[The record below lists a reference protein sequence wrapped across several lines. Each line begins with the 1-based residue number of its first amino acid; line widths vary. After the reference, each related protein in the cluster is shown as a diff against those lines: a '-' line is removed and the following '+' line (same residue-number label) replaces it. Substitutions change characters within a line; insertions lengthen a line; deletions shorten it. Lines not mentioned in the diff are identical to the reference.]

1 MIPVKYNVKLSRSS
15 YTAIIAALGN
25 MGVKAVGDAYEGVKA
40 LVLRKFGADSDL
52 ADAVKKLEKQPDAQA
67 RQLLLKEELEAA
79 GADKDE
85 EIIKA
90 AQALLD
96 AVKAQP
102 GGEEAVRSIVNQQV
116 SGDHSKAIAV
126 SGGQNVNITA

>member
-1 MIPVKYNVKLSRSS
+1 METLT
-15 YTAIIAALGN
+15 TAIMAALGN
-25 MGVKAVGDAYEGVKA
+25 LGVKAVGDAYEGVKA
-40 LVLRKFGADSDL
+40 LVLRKFGAESDL
-52 ADAVKKLEKQPDAQA
+52 AEAVKRLEQKPEAQA
-67 RQLLLKEELEAA
+67 RQQLLKEEAEAA

-102 GGEEAVRSIVNQQV
+102 GGAEAVRSIVNQQV
-116 SGDHSKAIAV
+116 SGSGHIFSGTGHVTVSK
-126 SGGQNVNITA
+126 

>member
-1 MIPVKYNVKLSRSS
+1 LLEEYLMETLT
-15 YTAIIAALGN
+15 TAIIAALGN

-40 LVLRKFGADSDL
+40 LVLRKFGADSDR
-52 ADAVKKLEKQPDAQA
+52 ADAVKKLEKQPDAKW
-67 RQLLLKEELEAA
+67 RQDALQGEAEAA
-79 GADKDE
+79 GANKDE

-102 GGEEAVRSIVNQQV
+102 GGEEAVRGIINQHV
-116 SGDHSKAIAV
+116 TGDHSKAIAV

>member
-1 MIPVKYNVKLSRSS
+1 LLEEYLMETLT
-15 YTAIIAALGN
+15 TAIIAALGN

-52 ADAVKKLEKQPDAQA
+52 ADAVKKLGKQPDAKW
-67 RQLLLKEELEAA
+67 RQDALQGEAEA
-79 GADKDE
+79 VGANKDE

-116 SGDHSKAIAV
+116 SG
-126 SGGQNVNITA
+126 SGQIFSGSGNVTVTR

>member
-1 MIPVKYNVKLSRSS
+1 MDI
-15 YTAIIAALGN
+15 IIAAIAGALGN
-25 MGVKAVGDAYEGVKA
+25 LSSDAVKAAYKGMKDV
-40 LVLRKFGADSDL
+40 LLRKFGAESDL
-52 ADAVKKLEKQPDAQA
+52 ADALKKLEQKPDAQG
-67 RQLLLKEELEAA
+67 RQITLKEEAAAA

-102 GGEEAVRSIVNQQV
+102 GGGVKISVTGDGNIF
-116 SGDHSKAIAV
+116 SG
-126 SGGQNVNITA
+126 SGNVTVLR

>member
-1 MIPVKYNVKLSRSS
+1 MDIFTS
-15 YTAIIAALGN
+15 AIAAALGN
-25 MGVKAVGDAYEGVKA
+25 LGSAAVLGAYQAVKT
-40 LVLRKFGADSDL
+40 LVQRKFGADHKV
-52 ADAVKKLEKQPDAQA
+52 AKAI
-67 RQLLLKEELEAA
+67 EELEQEPDSDGRKLVLQEAAKKA

-102 GGEEAVRSIVNQQV
+102 GGEKAVQQIVKQITI
-116 SGDHSKAIAV
+116 GDK
-126 SGGQNVNITA
+126 NIVAGVGDINIKL